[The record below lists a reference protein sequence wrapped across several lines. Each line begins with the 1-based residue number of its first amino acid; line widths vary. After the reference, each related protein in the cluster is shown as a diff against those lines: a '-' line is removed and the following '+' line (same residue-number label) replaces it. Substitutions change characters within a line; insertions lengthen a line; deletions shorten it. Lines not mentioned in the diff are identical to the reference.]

1 MYFLFTVISA
11 ILLTFFLLLVFDPEA
26 FDETVTDFLKPFEV
40 SN

>member
-1 MYFLFTVISA
+1 MDFLLNVIA
-11 ILLTFFLLLVFDPEA
+11 AVLLTFFLILVFDPEA